1 MRSAAEGEQ
10 KGRRLLVYSKV
21 VTPFI
26 TYIVYHSRE
35 RYTWVIVIIVSLL
48 VLCVSSYSSNY
59 HTHTQSHSY
68 GYESEGAAMKGG
80 FANEKYVND
89 APGSGITGFAAKDFV
104 WRCVPS
110 AHIVLPTMVIPSA
123 LEARARFAQVAVT
136 NAAASLVA
144 FPGAAMS

>member
-1 MRSAAEGEQ
+1 
-10 KGRRLLVYSKV
+10 
-21 VTPFI
+21 
-26 TYIVYHSRE
+26 
-35 RYTWVIVIIVSLL
+35 
-48 VLCVSSYSSNY
+48 
-59 HTHTQSHSY
+59 
-68 GYESEGAAMKGG
+68 MKGG

-110 AHIVLPTMVIPSA
+110 AHIVLPTMVIPRA